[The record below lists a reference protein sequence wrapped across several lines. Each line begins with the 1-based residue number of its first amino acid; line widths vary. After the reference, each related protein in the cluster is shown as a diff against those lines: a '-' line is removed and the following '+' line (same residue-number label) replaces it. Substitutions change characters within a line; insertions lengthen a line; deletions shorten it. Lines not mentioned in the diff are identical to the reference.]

1 VEGAQAGEF
10 MDSEKMTSNSESDIS
25 NKQTPSDGSRGE
37 LLKLGA
43 IAVASALLGGV
54 AAAWWY
60 RKTLRKLHE
69 TGENSNNPHF
79 GIDSDRPAEET
90 LEDF

>member
-1 VEGAQAGEF
+1 
-10 MDSEKMTSNSESDIS
+10 MTSNSESNIS
-25 NKQTPSDGSRGE
+25 DKQTASDESRGE
-37 LLKLGA
+37 LLKLAA

-60 RKTLRKLHE
+60 RKTLQKLHE
-69 TGENSNNPHF
+69 TGENNNNPHF
-79 GIDSDRPAEET
+79 GIDSDQSAEGT

>member
-1 VEGAQAGEF
+1 MESA
-10 MDSEKMTSNSESDIS
+10 KITSGSESNIS
-25 NKQTPSDGSRGE
+25 DKPTAAGDSRGG

-43 IAVASALLGGV
+43 VAVASALLGGV

-60 RKTLRKLHE
+60 RKTVQKLHE

-79 GIDSDRPAEET
+79 GIDPDQSHEET
-90 LEDF
+90 SEDF

>member
-1 VEGAQAGEF
+1 
-10 MDSEKMTSNSESDIS
+10 MDSEEMTSNSESNIS
-25 NKQTPSDGSRGE
+25 DKQTASGGSRGE

-69 TGENSNNPHF
+69 TGENYNNPHF
-79 GIDSDRPAEET
+79 GIDSDCSAEET

>member
-1 VEGAQAGEF
+1 MESAKITS
-10 MDSEKMTSNSESDIS
+10 DSESNISEKPTAAGD
-25 NKQTPSDGSRGE
+25 SRGG

-43 IAVASALLGGV
+43 VAIASALLGGI

-60 RKTLRKLHE
+60 RKTVQRLHE

-79 GIDSDRPAEET
+79 GMKSDHPPEES